1 MCARKKSADKKKV
14 LFSDEFYSDMSVPDM
29 LYAVAITSPF
39 AYGKI
44 SSIEFAPKTKVPDDY
59 YLFTC
64 KDIPFERRVKI
75 LGTDVPVFCTGD
87 ISYKGEPVAILAGP
101 DKEILEELKNCV
113 RIQIDRDELKKD
125 ESVFANNYNFLSVSI
140 DDGFP
145 IEQSVISLRKTI
157 EDFAKPREIIAKRKI
172 VAGNASEIFDNPEKA
187 AFIVEGKWN
196 NRMHYKSNK
205 ETEGCLCYVKG
216 GNLHI
221 FTPCQWISQLA
232 KTVSEVTGFPK
243 EKIFITRTWV
253 SHKTTNA
260 LWFNSIFV
268 SHAAVI
274 AIKTGK
280 PVKYSLSRS
289 SQEELL
295 ELPPE
300 ISIFHK
306 TALDSSGII
315 TAMEVSIEFDAG
327 AYNPFAQEILDRL
340 AIAATGI
347 YNCKNVRV
355 SAKAFKSHN
364 PPSSLHLSMID
375 SHSFY
380 AVENQIQKIAAE
392 TGFSPVELRQMNK
405 AGGLQKSTKPFTH
418 SFGRSSDAV
427 NAVAIRSDF
436 KRKYAV
442 ARLSGHSR
450 YEESENSPYSPPS
463 RGIGMACGF
472 DGSGYL
478 GTFFEESNISMQ
490 VSVSE
495 EKKIIVHAYPPSASI
510 REIWMKIIT
519 DNIEIDRRGIIFT
532 NETIEDTGKKNQDS
546 LVIPETL
553 IGTVSVRTIL
563 LKKCIESIKR
573 KKIDGTPF
581 SVKKMLP
588 ASRKKIWNQEE
599 FSGSPYYNTAFGTCT
614 VELELDTCTYRENL
628 RKICV
633 IIDGGK
639 ILAPKAA
646 ENAVNRSIRRC
657 LSILV
662 DDDSLKC
669 PAISVQF
676 MQSDEEPKQIGHLV
690 YSILPAAYTSALS
703 QALSVTVDS
712 LPLQTDSIFKIW
724 ENLNDVRKTRK
735 ESEE

>member
-1 MCARKKSADKKKV
+1 MCAKRKTDRKKV
-14 LFSDEFYSDMSVPDM
+14 LFSDEFYSDMTVPEM
-29 LYAVAITSPF
+29 LHAVTITSPF
-39 AYGKI
+39 SYGKI
-44 SSIEFAPKTKVPDDY
+44 SSISFSPKIKVPEGCC
-59 YLFTC
+59 LFTH
-64 KDIPFERRVKI
+64 KDIPGQKTVNI
-75 LGTDVPVFCTGD
+75 LGTDVPVFSTGE
-87 ISYKGEPVAILAGP
+87 ISYKGEPLAILVGP
-101 DKEILEELKNCV
+101 DKELLGELKKNI
-113 RIQIDRDELKKD
+113 RIQIDREELKKD
-125 ESVFANNYNFLSVSI
+125 ESEFARNYNFLSVSI

-145 IEQSVISLRKTI
+145 IEQSIISLRKTI
-157 EDFAKPREIIAKRKI
+157 EDFSKPREIIARRKFVI
-172 VAGNASEIFDNPEKA
+172 GNTAEIFDNPEKA
-187 AFIVEGKWN
+187 AYVVEGKWS
-196 NRMHYKSNK
+196 NRIHYKSNK

-216 GNLHI
+216 GNLYVY
-221 FTPCQWISQLA
+221 TPCQWISQLA
-232 KTVSEVTGFPK
+232 KTLSEVTGFTTD
-243 EKIFITRTWV
+243 KIFVTRTWV

-260 LWFNSIFV
+260 LWLNSILV
-268 SHAAVI
+268 SQAAVA

-295 ELPPE
+295 ELPPDV
-300 ISIFHK
+300 SIFHK
-306 TALDSSGII
+306 TAVDADGFI
-315 TAMEVSIEFDAG
+315 TAMDVSIEFDAG
-327 AYNPFAQEILDRL
+327 AYNPFSSEILDRL

-355 SAKAFKSHN
+355 NAKAYKSHN

-405 AGGLQKSTKPFTH
+405 AGGVQKSTKPFIY
-418 SFGRSSDAV
+418 SFGRSIDAI

-442 ARLSGHSR
+442 ARLSMHRR
-450 YEESENSPYSPPS
+450 YEDSDSSPYSPPL
-463 RGIGMACGF
+463 RGIGLACAF

-478 GTFFEESNISMQ
+478 GAFFEKSNISMQ
-490 VSVSE
+490 VSVNE
-495 EKKIIVHAYPPSASI
+495 EKKIVVHAYPPSSSI
-510 REIWMKIIT
+510 RDIWMKIIT
-519 DNIEIDRRGIIFT
+519 DDIDIDRRSIVFT
-532 NETIEDTGKKNQDS
+532 NETIEETGKKNDDS
-546 LVIPETL
+546 VIIPETL

-581 SVKKMLP
+581 SVKKSLP

-628 RKICV
+628 RRICV

-639 ILAPKAA
+639 ILSPKAA
-646 ENAVNRSIRRC
+646 ENAVHRSIQRC
-657 LSILV
+657 LSTLV
-662 DDDSLKC
+662 DDDSLRC

-703 QALSVTVDS
+703 QALAVTVDS
-712 LPLQTDSIFKIW
+712 LPLQTDSIFKIC
-724 ENLNDVRKTRK
+724 ENFGDDRKIRK
-735 ESEE
+735 EEEE